1 MIPLLIKHWDKI
13 LKKYKQNSSVILNY
27 YQKDLEMKLFMTFN
41 PHIENYSMK
50 KLLNDFRYALQKYY
64 QKELGRKYKFFVFD
78 KFFHLNNPSR
88 SRKILPFRLST
99 MIFCQLFL
107 VIIHRQKSKVIKLNY
122 YLSFQTIMFN
132 KKIGV

>member
-1 MIPLLIKHWDKI
+1 
-13 LKKYKQNSSVILNY
+13 
-27 YQKDLEMKLFMTFN
+27 MKLFMTFN

-64 QKELGRKYKFFVFD
+64 RKELGRRYQFFVFD
-78 KFFHLNNPSR
+78 KFFHLNNQF
-88 SRKILPFRLST
+88 RKILLFRLST
-99 MIFCQLFL
+99 LILCQLFL